1 MAFTF
6 ASRKFWLLWSPF
18 LSVGAIRAAAIGRVP
33 ENDKFFLLIMKGERE
48 SQRRLK
54 AGRGDRVVRDDAG
67 SWDLGN

>member
-1 MAFTF
+1 M
-6 ASRKFWLLWSPF
+6 
-18 LSVGAIRAAAIGRVP
+18 GAIRAAAIGRVP

-54 AGRGDRVVRDDAG
+54 GDRGDRVVRDDAG